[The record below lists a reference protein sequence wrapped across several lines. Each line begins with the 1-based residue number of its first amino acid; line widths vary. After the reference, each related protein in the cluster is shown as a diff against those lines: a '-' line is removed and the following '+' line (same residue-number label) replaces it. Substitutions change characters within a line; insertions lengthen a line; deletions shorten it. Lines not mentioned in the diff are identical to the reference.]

1 MTDNGEASGMSETRT
16 MVRTQVT
23 VDDVRFL
30 LAQGQD
36 LDALKGAIE
45 AAVRSGPRFVEFIVV
60 GNRSVS
66 VLMSEGTKVVIS
78 VDTVEFDHRD
88 NGDDSAPFGGAYDLL

>member
-1 MTDNGEASGMSETRT
+1 MSEMRT

-23 VDDVRFL
+23 VNDVGYF

-36 LDALKGAIE
+36 VDDLKGEIE
-45 AAVRSGPRFVEFIVV
+45 SAVRAGPRFVEFIVV

-66 VLMSEGTKVVIS
+66 VLVSAATQVVIS
-78 VDTVEFDHRD
+78 VDTVEYDHRD
-88 NGDDSAPFGGAYDLL
+88 NGDDSAPFGGTFDLL

>member
-1 MTDNGEASGMSETRT
+1 MRT

-23 VDDVRFL
+23 VNDVGYF

-36 LDALKGAIE
+36 VDDLKGEIE
-45 AAVRSGPRFVEFIVV
+45 SAVRAGPRFVEFIVV

-66 VLMSEGTKVVIS
+66 VLVSAATQVVIS
-78 VDTVEFDHRD
+78 VDTVEYDHRD
-88 NGDDSAPFGGAYDLL
+88 NGDDSAPFGGTFDLL